1 MRRKT
6 EKICPICGKTFM
18 GDNAQVYSSKECK
31 REAEYRKIKE
41 RRLKT
46 FQCEFCGEVFHSD
59 RRRKYCGAICRDKA
73 NGKRSINTKKKKPI
87 MSIEQV
93 TLLSRE
99 AGLTYGVYVAKM
111 GL

>member
-1 MRRKT
+1 MNIKA
-6 EKICPICGKTFM
+6 EKVCPICDKKFM
-18 GDNAQVYSSKECK
+18 GTNAQVYCGKECR
-31 REAEYRKIKE
+31 REAEYRRIKE

-46 FQCEFCGEVFHSD
+46 FQCEFCGEVFHGD

-93 TLLSRE
+93 ALLSRE